1 MAFGPIPKQSV
12 EDAIDAVI
20 TDELDAVIYGR
31 TLESWIGL
39 LFQIAPDGLGVEADY
54 LEPLMD
60 FKGI

>member
-1 MAFGPIPKQSV
+1 M
-12 EDAIDAVI
+12 I
-20 TDELDAVIYGR
+20 TDELDAVFYGR